1 MLPNRSGAAPGRQVS
16 GPAHMVAMTE
26 VTYER
31 PVPATLIV
39 RLENGE
45 EFPAKAE
52 DLEKFG
58 YVDKNTVLADWR
70 LFIEDATGSDL
81 LGADSQLNPLWIV
94 LHQALKNPGSLTD
107 GSMGN
112 TKADVQELDR
122 RLREH
127 AAAEK
132 EF

>member
-1 MLPNRSGAAPGRQVS
+1 
-16 GPAHMVAMTE
+16 MTE

-31 PVPATLIV
+31 PVAATLIV

-45 EFPAKAE
+45 EFEAKAE
-52 DLEKFG
+52 DIVKFG

-70 LFIEDATGSDL
+70 LFIEDAIGSDL
-81 LGADSQLNPLWIV
+81 LGANSELNPLWVV
-94 LHQALKNPGSLTD
+94 LHQVLHDPGSLSD

-127 AAAEK
+127 ASMGK
-132 EF
+132 VF

>member
-1 MLPNRSGAAPGRQVS
+1 
-16 GPAHMVAMTE
+16 MTE

-31 PVPATLIV
+31 PVPAKLIV
-39 RLENGE
+39 RLDNGE
-45 EFPAKAE
+45 EFPATLE
-52 DLEKFG
+52 DLGKFG

-70 LFIEDATGSDL
+70 AFVEDAIGSDL
-81 LGADSQLNPLWIV
+81 LSADSELNPLWIV
-94 LHQALKNPGSLTD
+94 LHQALKNPGSLND
-107 GSMGN
+107 GSMDN

-127 AAAEK
+127 AASEK